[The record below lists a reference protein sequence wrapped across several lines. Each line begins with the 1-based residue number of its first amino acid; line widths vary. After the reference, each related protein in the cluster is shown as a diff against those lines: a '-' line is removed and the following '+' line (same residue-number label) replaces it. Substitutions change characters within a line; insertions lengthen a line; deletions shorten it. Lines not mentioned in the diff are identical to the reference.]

1 MLKLSRPKKN
11 VTIETFATV
20 QRLIIFLL
28 QNIRRTTPTM
38 NFPVEPLKRRSNHGL
53 TKKKTIK
60 GNDLSVTL
68 SHKRTHPMV
77 GTISE
82 LN

>member
-38 NFPVEPLKRRSNHGL
+38 NFPVELLKINSHLGL
-53 TKKKTIK
+53 VKKNNKRQSS
-60 GNDLSVTL
+60 LSVTP
-68 SHKRTHPMV
+68 SHNRTHPMV
-77 GTISE
+77 GTKSE